1 MFDVG
6 SSNSFNTNILEKL
19 NKYKMDKIEKTFMGC
34 DYDEK
39 GNLIP
44 IMDPQTGEL
53 NPYYEELTGKPN
65 PLSSVK
71 IINTSQKDERLKIF
85 PDYLKDIQKMPD
97 QKWHQIISFIKSG
110 IRIIGYCFIPFN
122 LVIAAIILVISEVI
136 GIVEELV

>member
-1 MFDVG
+1 M
-6 SSNSFNTNILEKL
+6 
-19 NKYKMDKIEKTFMGC
+19 
-34 DYDEK
+34 YD
-39 GNLIP
+39 P
-44 IMDPQTGEL
+44 YTGEP

-71 IINTSQKDERLKIF
+71 IINMKQHSDKNLE
-85 PDYLKDIQKMPD
+85 KMPD

-122 LVIAAIILVISEVI
+122 LVIATIILVISEVI